1 MTDGTSPEP
10 IERLAVIVA
19 MRSELQHLPHLPRLP
34 QAGEGP
40 WPAVTWQQGHVEV
53 TAVLCGIG
61 MIRAAAATEATIH
74 RHRPDAVLNFG
85 CTGAHRRDVNIGDVI
100 IGTRAVP
107 HATMI
112 ITPEGVNRYH
122 LHDNVDAPGPGE
134 TGIPAD
140 PGLLAIARHAA
151 SGWLPEPWRAES
163 PAPRVLEGV
172 VASADVWT
180 QSHAGIEAI
189 SERHLSLCE
198 DMEAAA
204 IATISALHGVPFL
217 TIKDISN
224 NELQQAT
231 IFDPEGAHLPEA
243 EVGRRA
249 AELTGRVIAAIAQ
262 STDQDVLSG

>member
-1 MTDGTSPEP
+1 MPAI

-19 MRSELQHLPHLPRLP
+19 MRSELQHLPALPRLP
-34 QAGEGP
+34 EADEGP
-40 WPAVTWQQGHVEV
+40 WPSVTWQQGQVEV

-61 MIRAAAATEATIH
+61 MIRAAAATEATIL
-74 RHRPDAVLNFG
+74 RHQPDAILNFG
-85 CTGAHRRDVNIGDVI
+85 CTGAHRRDVNVGDVI
-100 IGTRAVP
+100 IGTRSVA

-112 ITPEGVNRYH
+112 VEPDGASRYH
-122 LHDNVDAPGPGE
+122 LHDNLEAPGPGE

-140 PGLLAIARHAA
+140 PGLLAVARHAA
-151 SGWLPEPWRAES
+151 ADWSPPPWHAGS
-163 PAPRVLEGV
+163 PDPRVLEGV

-180 QSHAGIEAI
+180 QSHAGIDAI
-189 SERHLSLCE
+189 AERHLSLCE

-204 IATISALHGVPFL
+204 IATIAAVHGVPFL
-217 TIKDISN
+217 AVKDISN

-249 AELTGRVIAAIAQ
+249 ATLTGRVIAAIAD
-262 STDQDVLSG
+262 TE

>member
-1 MTDGTSPEP
+1 MTERASLAP

-34 QAGEGP
+34 QADEGP
-40 WPAVTWQQGHVEV
+40 WPAVTWQQGHVEL
-53 TAVLCGIG
+53 TAVHCGIG
-61 MIRAAAATEATIH
+61 MIRAAAATEATIL

-85 CTGAHRRDVNIGDVI
+85 CTGAHRRDLNIGDVI

-107 HATMI
+107 HASLI
-112 ITPEGVNRYH
+112 VTPEGVNRYH
-122 LHDNVDAPGPGE
+122 LHDNVAAPGPGE
-134 TGIPAD
+134 TGTPSD
-140 PGLLAIARHAA
+140 PELLAIARRAA
-151 SGWLPEPWRAES
+151 SGWSPDPWRAGS
-163 PAPRVLEGV
+163 PEPRVLEGV

-180 QSHAGIEAI
+180 QSHAGIDAI
-189 SERHLSLCE
+189 AERHRSLCE

-204 IATISALHGVPFL
+204 IATIAALHGVPFL

-231 IFDPEGAHLPEA
+231 IFDPEGAHLPTS

-249 AELTGRVIAAIAQ
+249 ATLTGRVIAAIA
-262 STDQDVLSG
+262 DA